1 MLNLKYS
8 FFLFLIDNHKQYK
21 TIMKKIGSLLL
32 VAIFAG
38 AITLGA
44 YKLFFESSKY
54 AIVDSNENGMV
65 FNTSST
71 PTSAKG
77 AGINEIDFTIAAENT
92 VNAVVHV
99 KNVTTGRSTSNPWDF
114 FYGSG
119 ESKQRTQVGSGSGVI
134 ISSDGYIVTN
144 NHVIEKAVQ
153 LQVTLNNNKTYDA
166 VLVGSDP
173 NTDIA
178 LLKIETEGKLPY
190 LAFGDSD
197 GTKIGEWVLA
207 VGNPFNLTSTVT
219 AGIVSAKARDLGKNQ
234 SFIQTD
240 AAVNPGN
247 SGGAL
252 VNTNGDLVGI
262 NTAISS
268 QTGSYVGYSFAVPS
282 NIARK
287 IVEDIMEYGSIQ
299 KGILGI
305 NAINTNTPYAIEK
318 GLNEIQGVYVSGVE
332 EGSGAE
338 DAKIQEGDIIKM
350 VDNISV
356 RKFPDLTGYL
366 STKRPNDVI
375 KVTVE
380 RNGDKFVV
388 PVTLKERQTLIVPV
402 MGLEVKNLSKEDM
415 KKFETKNGVKIVG
428 VPETYRGYGL
438 EGKVLLSVDD
448 KEIEN
453 IENAKTLFDGI
464 SRYGKTVITMIDEN
478 GERERLIF
486 Q

>member
-1 MLNLKYS
+1 
-8 FFLFLIDNHKQYK
+8 
-21 TIMKKIGSLLL
+21 MKKLSSLLL

-44 YKLFFESSKY
+44 YKLFFEHQNF
-54 AIVDSNENGMV
+54 AIIAGDSETKT
-65 FNTSST
+65 FNTNFT
-71 PTSAKG
+71 PTSPKG
-77 AGINEIDFTIAAENT
+77 AGINEVDFTIAAENT

-99 KNVTTGRSTSNPWDF
+99 KNMTLSSGGPTSLRDL
-114 FYGSG
+114 FYGYGGS
-119 ESKQRTQVGSGSGVI
+119 QRAQIGTGSGVI

-144 NHVIEKAVQ
+144 NHVIAGATK
-153 LQVTLNNNKTYDA
+153 LQVTLNNNRDYDA
-166 VLVGSDP
+166 EVVGADA

-178 LLKIETEGKLPY
+178 LLKIDAEDKLPY

-197 GTKIGEWVLA
+197 NTKIGEWVLA

-219 AGIVSAKARDLGKNQ
+219 AGIVSAKARDLDMGRNQ

-282 NIARK
+282 NIAK
-287 IVEDIMEYGSIQ
+287 KVVDDILEYGNVK
-299 KGILGI
+299 KGYLGI
-305 NAINTNTPYAIEK
+305 SAVNTKSREAFENGINETS
-318 GLNEIQGVYVSGVE
+318 GVYVGSVE
-332 EGSGAE
+332 DGLGADE
-338 DAKIQEGDIIKM
+338 AGIVPGDIIKK
-350 VDNISV
+350 VDNIKI

-366 STKRPNDVI
+366 STKRPGDEVS
-375 KVTVE
+375 VTIE
-380 RNGDKFVV
+380 RDGKNKILAVV
-388 PVTLKERQTLIVPV
+388 LKERKSLTVPV
-402 MGLEVKNLSKEDM
+402 MGLEVKNLTEKERRLFNTQ
-415 KKFETKNGVKIVG
+415 KGVRVVD
-428 VPETYRGYGL
+428 VPERYKGYGL
-438 EGKVLLSVDD
+438 EGKVIIEIDGEDINTIEDADKLFRRLSGNGRNSITLL
-448 KEIEN
+448 
-453 IENAKTLFDGI
+453 
-464 SRYGKTVITMIDEN
+464 DEN

>member
-1 MLNLKYS
+1 
-8 FFLFLIDNHKQYK
+8 
-21 TIMKKIGSLLL
+21 MKKIGSLVL

-44 YKLFFESSKY
+44 YKLFFEDTTF
-54 AIVDSNENGMV
+54 AIVDSKNSATV
-65 FNTSST
+65 FNTSTT

-77 AGINEIDFTIAAENT
+77 AGINEIDFTVAAENT

-99 KNVTTGRSTSNPWDF
+99 KNVTKGRGVSSPWDF
-114 FYGSG
+114 FYGSDQSSR
-119 ESKQRTQVGSGSGVI
+119 ERAQIGSGSGVI
-134 ISSDGYIVTN
+134 ISSDGFIVTN
-144 NHVIEKAVQ
+144 NHVIEKADQ

-166 VLVGSDP
+166 ELIGADS

-178 LLKIETEGKLPY
+178 LIKIETEGKLPY
-190 LAFGDSD
+190 LAFGNSD
-197 GTKIGEWVLA
+197 NTKIGEWVLA

-219 AGIVSAKARDLGKNQ
+219 AGIVSAKARDLGRNQ

-262 NTAISS
+262 NTAITS

-299 KGILGI
+299 RGILGV
-305 NAINTNTPYAIEK
+305 NAPNVNSPYAIEK
-318 GLNEIQGVYVSGVE
+318 GLNEIQGVYISGVE
-332 EGSGAE
+332 EGSGAA
-338 DAKIQEGDIIKM
+338 DADLQEGDVIKM
-350 VDNISV
+350 VDNIKV

-366 STKRPNDVI
+366 STKRPQDVI
-375 KVTVE
+375 DVTIE
-380 RNGDKFVV
+380 RDGSEFIV
-388 PVTLKERQTLIVPV
+388 PVTLKKRQVVILPI
-402 MGLEVKNLSKEDM
+402 MGLTVKNLSKEDI
-415 KKFETKNGVKIVG
+415 KKFDTKKGVKIVD

-448 KEIEN
+448 NEIN
-453 IENAKTLFDGI
+453 DIQDARDLFSKI
-464 SRYGKTVITMIDEN
+464 SRYGKTSITMIDED